1 MNSGSMERLAQATD
15 RFVCLVGR
23 AVSWLC
29 LVMVLVAG
37 VVVALRYF
45 FGIGWIWLQETVT
58 WMHGAVFMM
67 AAAYTLSLDEHV
79 RVDVIYRK
87 ISARKQA
94 IVDTLGVLLL
104 LLPTCGWILWS
115 AWDYVISSWQFRE
128 ASLET
133 GGLPGLFLLKSL
145 IVLAPL
151 LLAVEGVA
159 LVILRWAR
167 LGRESGG
174 TG

>member
-1 MNSGSMERLAQATD
+1 
-15 RFVCLVGR
+15 
-23 AVSWLC
+23 
-29 LVMVLVAG
+29 
-37 VVVALRYF
+37 
-45 FGIGWIWLQETVT
+45 
-58 WMHGAVFMM
+58 
-67 AAAYTLSLDEHV
+67 DEHV

>member
-1 MNSGSMERLAQATD
+1 
-15 RFVCLVGR
+15 
-23 AVSWLC
+23 
-29 LVMVLVAG
+29 MVLVAG

-58 WMHGAVFMM
+58 WMHGAVFML
-67 AAAYTLSLDEHV
+67 AAAYTLSMDEHV
-79 RVDVIYRK
+79 RVDVLYR
-87 ISARKQA
+87 RMTPRRQA

-115 AWDYVISSWQFRE
+115 AWDYVASSWHFRE

-145 IVLAPL
+145 IVLGPV
-151 LLAVEGVA
+151 LLALEGVA

-167 LGRESGG
+167 LRAESGG
-174 TG
+174 SA